1 MTKAWWEAPMGGSVL
16 SFLKAEWKVSDTG
29 SVGWASSSLLHEI
42 HTTYSLV
49 RPSLFSYDS
58 SCEYFLYKRLN
69 LLATFLSAS
78 FQDYHISKKKKKSC
92 FPHTEFEIWK

>member
-1 MTKAWWEAPMGGSVL
+1 MRGSVL
-16 SFLKAEWKVSDTG
+16 SFLKAQWKVSDTG

-69 LLATFLSAS
+69 FFNKQVGYFSECKFSRLS
-78 FQDYHISKKKKKSC
+78 YL
-92 FPHTEFEIWK
+92 